1 MGRHEWKHPK
11 EYSEE
16 EIRAFLFGWLWVED
30 NIMKEVREKL
40 KVKQDGKKT

>member
-1 MGRHEWKHPK
+1 MKRKWIPRK

-16 EIRAFLFGWLWVED
+16 EIRSFLFGWLWVED

-40 KVKQDGKKT
+40 KVKQ